1 MLMSQAS
8 SPFGVTT
15 SQIAAITG
23 TLSWFETR
31 GDIGLILKVFG
42 SDFPR
47 ADNLEM
53 TPKPFPVGKTFLIVD
68 KTTYP
73 VDAYPCERFA
83 DVSIGASVKLAP
95 SMPVARSGLSPS
107 FVLSAAAWV
116 LR

>member
-1 MLMSQAS
+1 MSQAS

-42 SDFPR
+42 SDFPQ

-53 TPKPFPVGKTFLIVD
+53 TPKPFPVGK
-68 KTTYP
+68 
-73 VDAYPCERFA
+73 
-83 DVSIGASVKLAP
+83 P
-95 SMPVARSGLSPS
+95 S
-107 FVLSAAAWV
+107 
-116 LR
+116 